1 MKLTSI
7 LSEIVTGRNQGINFT
22 KYLGIPEPGE
32 DLYDFIERR
41 RFYNSIINSTSP
53 RGMGD
58 VNYETYITLRVPEE
72 EALKYNEIPVDVRS
86 DNFFR
91 FLRKYY
97 GDRIIEVESMPAS
110 FSSFH
115 DKYSVP
121 FFVKVRGVV
130 TPEEGTRLPYRSDLA
145 EELER
150 LLNFKIG

>member
-58 VNYETYITLRVPEE
+58 VDYEIYITLRVPEE

-110 FSSFH
+110 LSNTY
-115 DKYSVP
+115 DNYSVP